1 MNIVWIGLGL
11 IGIAII
17 YLTLDGQNSSTLG
30 LSNDSF
36 AQLVALSMWGALI
49 ASAVIPRKGQFR
61 EYARN
66 AVIWIFIILVLAAGY
81 VFRFEIQD
89 IASRV
94 TAGLIPGS
102 PRSISSL
109 EGRERVVLSK
119 SERNH
124 FVARMAING
133 SEVILLVDTGA
144 SSTILTLHD
153 AERAGI
159 DVSTLNYTIP
169 ISTANGSTFA
179 ASARLNTMNIGS
191 IQRNNM
197 RILVSKPNVLS
208 ESLLGM
214 NFLTTLSSF
223 EFRGDELI
231 LTD

>member
-1 MNIVWIGLGL
+1 MWIGLGL
-11 IGIAII
+11 IGLAII

-30 LSNDSF
+30 LPNDRF
-36 AQLVALSMWGALI
+36 AQLVVMSMWGALI

-66 AVIWIFIILVLAAGY
+66 AAIWIFIILALAAGY

-124 FVARMAING
+124 FVARMDING
-133 SEVILLVDTGA
+133 NDVILLVDTGA
-144 SSTILTLHD
+144 SSTILTQHD
-153 AERAGI
+153 AEGVGI
-159 DVSTLNYTIP
+159 DVSALNYTIP
-169 ISTANGSTFA
+169 LSTANGSTFA
-179 ASARLNTMNIGS
+179 ASARLDSMRIGAIS
-191 IQRNNM
+191 RSNM

-223 EFRGDELI
+223 EFRGDELL